1 MKRKRRVQGM
11 ACILFCLALLAGGKE
26 REASKE
32 PEETGK
38 EEELYTQEEELHT
51 KGEEYLSYLYVK
63 GEEGIVIYE
72 YLGEEKTLVIPDKI
86 QGMPVVEIR
95 GMKNTDLEKV
105 VLPDSV
111 KIIGDYVF
119 DECKDLREIRLPAN
133 IKSIGEFA

>member
-38 EEELYTQEEELHT
+38 EEELYTQ
-51 KGEEYLSYLYVK
+51 GEEYLSYLYVK
-63 GEEGIVIYE
+63 GEEGVVIYE

-86 QGMPVVEIR
+86 QGMPVVEI
-95 GMKNTDLEKV
+95 K
-105 VLPDSV
+105 
-111 KIIGDYVF
+111 GDR
-119 DECKDLREIRLPAN
+119 KSTRLNSSHP
-133 IKSIGEFA
+133 